1 MNVAGLYSVFDTIIT
16 NAQSIA
22 PTRKYW
28 FIRTDGGKYF
38 ETFKENGFVA
48 IEDNLITLREI
59 YSLKQKYK
67 ENKKIIIEELKKLS
81 KDRYPKDTRT
91 GLIASQIYRF
101 LFEVKKGDIII
112 IPDVNSSAIAIGE
125 ISDSIIPETSNQ
137 EIEDT
142 KCNWL
147 KRKKIEWQK
156 FILKNDIDPYLY
168 KMIATHQAI
177 SDITHYSDIIERSI
191 QNFFFTEETANLIL
205 EVKSKKN
212 INARSLFKLGL
223 TILDYTQDYIDKAG
237 FELDTND
244 VDVKIALNSPGK
256 IQLSAKS
263 KITLLISALLI
274 IGINGGG
281 LKINICD
288 KFNLDLSTQGAI
300 QNLIDYQNQAHD
312 RTMKDAILNSI
323 DSLKVQTPDDAVK
336 VFQQFSTN
344 KQLAH

>member
-1 MNVAGLYSVFDTIIT
+1 MNVAAIYSTFDNIIT
-16 NAQSIA
+16 SAESIA
-22 PTRKYW
+22 PSRKYW

-38 ETFKENGFVA
+38 DSFKENKFVA
-48 IEDNLITLREI
+48 IEDNLITLQEI

-67 ENKKIIIEELKKLS
+67 EDKKIILEELKRIS
-81 KDRYPKDTRT
+81 KDRYPKDART
-91 GLIASQIYRF
+91 GLVASQIYRF
-101 LFEVKKGDIII
+101 LYEVKKGDIVI

-125 ISDSIIPETSNQ
+125 ISDFIIPETTKQ

-147 KRKKIEWQK
+147 KRKKVEWRK
-156 FILKNDIDPYLY
+156 FIIKNNIDPYLY
-168 KMIATHQAI
+168 KMLATHQAI

-191 QNFFFTEETANLIL
+191 QNFYFTEDKANLIL
-205 EVKSKKN
+205 EVKSRKN

-223 TILDYTQDYIDKAG
+223 AILDYTQNYIDKNG
-237 FELDTND
+237 FKLDTND

-263 KITLLISALLI
+263 KITLFISALLI

-312 RTMKDAILNSI
+312 RAMKNEILNNI
-323 DSLKVQTPDDAVK
+323 DSLKIQMPDDVVK